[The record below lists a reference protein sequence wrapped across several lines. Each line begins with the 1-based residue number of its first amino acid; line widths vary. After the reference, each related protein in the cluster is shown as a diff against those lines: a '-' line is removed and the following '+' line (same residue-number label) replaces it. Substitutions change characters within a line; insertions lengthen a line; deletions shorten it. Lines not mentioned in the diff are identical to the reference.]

1 MTLQVVFK
9 SKTQIRSSEEVKRM
23 KAVKLGI
30 LTKCTYVL
38 PDHCMYKNRTM
49 MKAAVVLLPLLGLTW
64 IFGLLAV
71 NEHLSVFIWLFTV
84 LNSLQVSLACL
95 YSYKRVYCF
104 LNRVYSYLSSTWSDM
119 KRYIITLV
127 HSIIYKANETL
138 FVTRF
143 EKSRLPRTQQQDTL
157 FTIKR

>member
-1 MTLQVVFK
+1 
-9 SKTQIRSSEEVKRM
+9 M

-30 LTKCTYVL
+30 STKCTYVL

-71 NEHLSVFIWLFTV
+71 NEHLNVFIWLFTV

-95 YSYKRVYCF
+95 YSYKRVYCL
-104 LNRVYSYLSSTWSDM
+104 LNRVCSYLSSTWSDM

-127 HSIIYKANETL
+127 HSIVHKTNETL
-138 FVTRF
+138 FTV
-143 EKSRLPRTQQQDTL
+143 SHHCPRTFICTY
-157 FTIKR
+157 IKNFIIDSFPLCNLSLIHGYQYCWRRLSA